1 MNNKIWFLFLFTI
14 ISSPFFAQNLEE
26 DALYIKDIYDYSL
39 KASSCYEWLDHLS
52 EEIGGRLAGSS
63 ASFEAIDYTK
73 GLMTE
78 LGLNTYVQ
86 ECLVPRWVRGAAEEV
101 FLHSSEGI
109 VKLNAL
115 SLGNSEGTGGRT
127 IMANVIELHSLEELE
142 NIDPIEIAGKI
153 VFFNRPMDPTK
164 INTFHAYGGA
174 VDQRG
179 VGPMKSGEKGAIA
192 CLVRSM
198 TTRLDDIPHTGSTY
212 FAEGDKKIPAI
223 AISTNDAE
231 KLSRLLK
238 ESPNLEVSIKS
249 HCGMISDTIS
259 YNVVGEI
266 KGSEFPNEYIVVGGH
281 LDSWDVGGGAHD
293 DGSGCVQSIQ
303 VMKTLLALGYQPKRT
318 IRCVM
323 FMNEE
328 NGLGGGRAY
337 ADSANAKKEFHMA
350 ALESDSGGFTPRA
363 FSFDADKTV
372 FTPKYQ
378 QVQDWLKLFEPYG
391 VTFMKGGSGADINP
405 LKTQKGLLIGL
416 RPDSQRY
423 FDFHHTAI
431 DRIEAVN
438 QRELELGAAAM
449 TSLIYLLDKYGIE

>member
-1 MNNKIWFLFLFTI
+1 MCNKIWLIFIFTI
-14 ISSPFFAQNLEE
+14 IFFDANAQNLEK
-26 DALYIKDIYDYSL
+26 DALYVKDIYDFSL
-39 KASSCYEWLDHLS
+39 KSADCYDWLHHLS
-52 EEIGGRLAGSS
+52 EEIGGRLAGSE
-63 ASFEAIDYTK
+63 ASFEAISYTK
-73 GLMTE
+73 SLMTNV
-78 LGLNTYVQ
+78 GLNTYIQ
-86 ECLVPRWVRGAAEEV
+86 ECKVPRWERREAAEV
-101 FLHSSEGI
+101 FMHGLEGA

-115 SLGNSEGTGGRT
+115 SLGNSEGTNGQTLRG
-127 IMANVIELHSLEELE
+127 NVIELQSLEELE
-142 NIDPIEIAGKI
+142 HLDQIDVAGKI

-179 VGPMKSGEKGAIA
+179 VGPLKSGEKGAVA
-192 CLVRSM
+192 CVVRSM
-198 TTRLDDIPHTGSTY
+198 TTKLDDIPHTGSTY
-212 FAEGDKKIPAI
+212 FGIDDKKIPAI
-223 AISTNDAE
+223 SISTNDAE
-231 KLSRLLK
+231 KLSEQLK
-238 ESPNLEVSIKS
+238 EFPNLEVSINS
-249 HCGMISDTIS
+249 NCGMLSDTIS
-259 YNVVGEI
+259 YNVIGEI
-266 KGSEFPNEYIVVGGH
+266 KGSEFPDEYIVVGGH

-303 VMKTLLALGYQPKRT
+303 VMQTLLAIGYQPKRT

-363 FSFDADKTV
+363 FSFDADKTI

-391 VTFMKGGSGADINP
+391 ITFTKGGSGADINP
-405 LKTQKGLLIGL
+405 LKSQKGLLIGL

-423 FDFHHTAI
+423 FDFHHTAT

-438 QRELELGAAAM
+438 PRELALGAAAM